1 MAKKGTP
8 AYKIIPESMIESAVC
23 NVVKTVRVRDVLV
36 RVTPK
41 CMDLLVEHY
50 QDAEAAVRDYVPGSA
65 EHRKAQKKAVAAM
78 KSMNKYGDALHAWAE
93 MLEENENESK
103 EGKCLN

>member
-1 MAKKGTP
+1 MGKNGTP
-8 AYKIIPESMIESAVC
+8 AYKLIPEFMIDSAVG
-23 NVVKTVRVRDVLV
+23 NVVKTIRVRDVLI
-36 RVTPK
+36 RVSPK
-41 CMDLLVEHY
+41 CIDLLVEHY
-50 QDAEAAVRDYVPGSA
+50 QDAEAAVRDHVPGSP

-93 MLEENENESK
+93 MLAENESKSK

>member
-1 MAKKGTP
+1 MGKKGTP
-8 AYKIIPESMIESAVC
+8 AYKQVPESMIDSAVR
-23 NVVKTVRVRDVLV
+23 NVVETVRVRDVLV

-41 CMDLLVEHY
+41 CIDLLVEHY

-93 MLEENENESK
+93 MLEEKENQSK